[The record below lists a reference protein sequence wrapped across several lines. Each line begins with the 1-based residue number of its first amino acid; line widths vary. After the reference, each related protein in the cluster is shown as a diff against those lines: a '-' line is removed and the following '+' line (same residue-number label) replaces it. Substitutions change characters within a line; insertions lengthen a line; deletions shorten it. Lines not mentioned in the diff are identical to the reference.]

1 MRKLFAALTIL
12 FLTGCAAIPTGL
24 DVKSGP
30 EIAAFEQQEVAYYT
44 PSGPVPGASAREI
57 VSGFLAAGTG
67 PQNDYSV
74 AREFLS
80 QDFAQQWKPDNQVLI
95 RSGAPTFREGGIGLQ
110 LVSLDVQARLD
121 EHGRYTSYSKADTT
135 SLRFKLVQ
143 EDGQWR
149 IDSAPNLTV
158 VTPPVFQVVFKPYN
172 VYFLDSRG
180 TELVPD
186 LRWFPSRTSTG
197 TRLVNALLAGPSEYL
212 TLGVQSAIPE
222 GTKLTIGAVTIQQG
236 VAEVDFDSIA
246 LMADAIDRR
255 LMLSQL
261 RATLLQLSGVSDV
274 VLSVNSSRQDIIP
287 AGISPQRSG
296 TEVVS
301 LRDAVYRLGSTDP
314 LPISGT
320 ANLVALSKPTMVAA
334 ARSGNLLAFSSPNGV
349 EIMFGSGIGVQSER
363 VSATAQLASLE
374 FDGEDLLW
382 EIPKQSGSAV
392 RVFDGST
399 QIASL
404 VLPVIGTRLAAA
416 LSPEGSR
423 LAVIVRTE
431 SETRL
436 EVFTINRDVRN
447 LPASINPGTIVQT
460 SLVDPISLTWQTPVT
475 LRILET
481 NGQGRSSLSDYP
493 LFGPKLQLP
502 APLVPGSK
510 VVAGQSTGSSYLLGQ
525 NGELWNL
532 AGGSWRRVASDV
544 LDIAKIR

>member
-1 MRKLFAALTIL
+1 M
-12 FLTGCAAIPTGL
+12 
-24 DVKSGP
+24 
-30 EIAAFEQQEVAYYT
+30 
-44 PSGPVPGASAREI
+44 
-57 VSGFLAAGTG
+57 
-67 PQNDYSV
+67 
-74 AREFLS
+74 
-80 QDFAQQWKPDNQVLI
+80 
-95 RSGAPTFREGGIGLQ
+95 
-110 LVSLDVQARLD
+110 
-121 EHGRYTSYSKADTT
+121 
-135 SLRFKLVQ
+135 
-143 EDGQWR
+143 
-149 IDSAPNLTV
+149 
-158 VTPPVFQVVFKPYN
+158 FQVVFKPYS

-212 TLGVQSAIPE
+212 NVGVQSAIPE

-236 VAEVDFDSIA
+236 IAEVDFDSLA

-287 AGISPQRSG
+287 AGISPERSG

-301 LRDAVYRLGSTDP
+301 LRDAVYRLGSSDA
-314 LPISGT
+314 LPITGT
-320 ANLVALSKPTMVAA
+320 ANLVALSKPTMLAA
-334 ARSGNLLAFSSPNGV
+334 ARSGNLLAFSSPAGV
-349 EIMFGSGIGVQSER
+349 EVMFGSGIGVQSER
-363 VSATAQLASLE
+363 VSDTAQLAALE

-392 RVFDGST
+392 RVFEGGT

-423 LAVIVRTE
+423 LAVIVRTQ

-436 EVFTINRDVRN
+436 EIFTINRDVRN
-447 LPASINPGTIVQT
+447 LPAFINPGTIVQT

-481 NGQGRSSLSDYP
+481 TSQGRSSLSDYP
-493 LFGPKLQLP
+493 LFGPKVQLP
-502 APLVPGSK
+502 APLVPGIK
-510 VVAGQSTGSSYLLGQ
+510 VVAGQSAGSSYLLGQ

-532 AGGSWRRVASDV
+532 TGGSWRRVASEV

>member
-1 MRKLFAALTIL
+1 MKKLVALL
-12 FLTGCAAIPTGL
+12 SALLLSGCASIPTGL

-44 PSGPVPGASAREI
+44 PSGPVDGATEQQI

-80 QDFAQQWKPDNQVLI
+80 RNFAQQWKPDNQVLI
-95 RSGAPTFREGGIGLQ
+95 RSGAPQFREGGAGLQ
-110 LVSLDVQARLD
+110 LVSIDVQARLD

-158 VTPPVFQVVFKPYN
+158 VTPPVFQVVFKPYS

-197 TRLVNALLAGPSEYL
+197 TRLVNALLDGPSEYL
-212 TLGVQSAIPE
+212 DLGVQSAIPD

-236 VAEVDFDSIA
+236 VAEVDFDSLA

-296 TEVVS
+296 SEVLELS
-301 LRDAVYRLGSTDP
+301 DAVYRIGSPDS

-320 ANLVALSKPTMVAA
+320 SNLVALSKPTQFAA
-334 ARSGNLLAFSSPNGV
+334 AQAGNLVAFASSNGV
-349 EIMFGSGIGVQSER
+349 ELMAGSGIGVQSER
-363 VSATAQLASLE
+363 ISEATELAALE
-374 FDGEDLLW
+374 FDSEGLLW
-382 EIPKQSGSAV
+382 VIPKQSGAAV
-392 RVFDGST
+392 QVFDAG
-399 QIASL
+399 QQVARL
-404 VLPVIGTRLAAA
+404 VLPVIGTRIAAV
-416 LSPEGSR
+416 LSPEDSR
-423 LAVIVRTE
+423 LAVIVKTDT
-431 SETRL
+431 ETRL
-436 EVFTINRDVRN
+436 EVFTISRDVRN
-447 LPASINPGTIVQT
+447 LPAAINPGTIIQT
-460 SLVDPISLTWQTPVT
+460 SFFNPVSLTWQTPVT
-475 LRILET
+475 LRVLET
-481 NGQGRSSLSDYP
+481 NAAGSSALADYP
-493 LFGPKLQLP
+493 LFGPKLALQ
-502 APLVPGSK
+502 APLVPGVK
-510 VVAGQSTGSSYLLGQ
+510 VVSGQSAGSSYLLAA

-532 AGGSWRRVASDV
+532 VGGSWRRLDFDV
-544 LDIAKIR
+544 TDIAKVR

>member
-1 MRKLFAALTIL
+1 MRKLLTALALIV
-12 FLTGCAAIPTGL
+12 LTGCAAIPTGI

-30 EIAAFEQQEVAYYT
+30 EIAAFDEQEVAYYT
-44 PSGPVPGASAREI
+44 PSGPVSGASARDI

-80 QDFAQQWKPDNQVLI
+80 RDFAQQWKPDSQVLI
-95 RSGAPTFREGGIGLQ
+95 RSGAPTFREGGVGLQ

-121 EHGRYTSYSKADTT
+121 EHGRYTSYSKPDTT

-172 VYFLDSRG
+172 IYFLDSRG

-212 TLGVQSAIPE
+212 NLGVQSSIPE

-236 VAEVDFDSIA
+236 VAEVDFDSLA
-246 LMADAIDRR
+246 LTADAIDRR

-296 TEVVS
+296 SEVLALS
-301 LRDAVYRLGSTDP
+301 DAVYRVGSADA
-314 LPISGT
+314 LPITGT
-320 ANLVALSKPTMVAA
+320 ANLVSLSKPKMIAG
-334 ARSGNLLAFSSPNGV
+334 ARSGNLLAFSSPSGV
-349 EIMFGSGIGVQSER
+349 EIMVGSGIGVQSELI
-363 VSATAQLASLE
+363 SKTTNLATLE
-374 FDGEDLLW
+374 FDGEGLLW

-392 RVFDGST
+392 QVFDGT
-399 QIASL
+399 NRIASL
-404 VLPVIGTRLAAA
+404 VLPVIGTRLSAA

-423 LAVIVRTE
+423 LAVIVKTE

-436 EVFTINRDVRN
+436 EVFTINRDIRN
-447 LPASINPGTIVQT
+447 LPSAINPGTIIQT
-460 SLVDPISLTWQTPVT
+460 TLVDPVSLTWQTPVT

-481 NGQGRSSLSDYP
+481 SSLGRSALSDYP
-493 LFGPKLQLP
+493 LFGPRLQLP
-502 APLVPGSK
+502 TPLVPGAK
-510 VVAGQSTGSSYLLGQ
+510 VVAGQAAGSSYLLAQ

-532 AGGSWRRVASDV
+532 VGGSWRRLNFEV

>member
-1 MRKLFAALTIL
+1 MKKLFAALALIM
-12 FLTGCAAIPTGL
+12 LTGCATIPTGL

-30 EIAAFEQQEVAYYT
+30 EIAGYQQQEVAYYT
-44 PSGPVPGASAREI
+44 PSGPVAGATAREI

-80 QDFAQQWKPDNQVLI
+80 RDFAQQWKPDTQVLI
-95 RSGAPTFREGGIGLQ
+95 RNGAPTFREGGVGLQ

-172 VYFLDSRG
+172 VYFLDSRR

-212 TLGVQSAIPE
+212 NLGVQSSIPD

-296 TEVVS
+296 AEVIA
-301 LRDAVYRLGSTDP
+301 LRDAVYRVGSSDA
-314 LPISGT
+314 LPIAGT
-320 ANLVALSKPTMVAA
+320 ANLVGLSKPTMIAGA
-334 ARSGNLLAFSSPNGV
+334 KSGNLLAFSSPSGV
-349 EIMFGSGIGVQSER
+349 EVMVGTGIGVQSDR
-363 VSATAQLASLE
+363 VSDPAALAALE
-374 FDGEDLLW
+374 FDGEGLLW

-392 RVFDGST
+392 QVFDGT
-399 QIASL
+399 NKIASL
-404 VLPVIGTRLAAA
+404 VLPVIGTRVSAA

-423 LAVIVRTE
+423 LAVIIQTE

-447 LPASINPGTIVQT
+447 LPSAINPGTIIQT
-460 SLVDPISLTWQTPVT
+460 SLVDPVSLTWQTPVT

-481 NGQGRSSLSDYP
+481 NTQGRSALSDYP
-493 LFGPKLQLP
+493 LFGPKVSLP
-502 APLVPGSK
+502 APLVPGVK
-510 VVAGQSTGSSYLLGQ
+510 VVAGQAAGSSYLLAQ

-532 AGGSWRRVASDV
+532 AGGSWRRLGSDV

>member
-1 MRKLFAALTIL
+1 MRKLITAITLL
-12 FLTGCAAIPTGL
+12 LLTGCATIPTGL

-30 EIAAFEQQEVAYYT
+30 EIAGYQQQEVAYYT

-80 QDFAQQWKPDNQVLI
+80 RNFAQQWKPDSQVLI
-95 RSGAPTFREGGIGLQ
+95 RSGAPTFREGGVGLQ

-158 VTPPVFQVVFKPYN
+158 VTPPVFQVVFKPFS
-172 VYFLDSRG
+172 VYFLDSRR

-186 LRWFPSRTSTG
+186 LRWFPTRTSTG

-212 TLGVQSAIPE
+212 NLGVQSAIPE

-236 VAEVDFDSIA
+236 IAEVDFDSLA

-287 AGISPQRSG
+287 AGISPQRLGS
-296 TEVVS
+296 EVIS
-301 LRDAVYRLGSTDP
+301 LRDAVYRIGSADA
-314 LPISGT
+314 LPIAGT
-320 ANLVALSKPTMVAA
+320 SNLVSLSKPSLIAG
-334 ARSGNLLAFSSPNGV
+334 ARSGNLLAFSSPSGV
-349 EIMFGSGIGVQSER
+349 EIMVGSGIGVQSDR
-363 VSATAQLASLE
+363 VSQATDLAALE
-374 FDGEDLLW
+374 FDGEGLLW

-392 RVFDGST
+392 QVFDGT
-399 QIASL
+399 TKIANL
-404 VLPVIGTRLAAA
+404 VLPVIGSRVSAA

-423 LAVIVRTE
+423 LAVIIKTE

-447 LPASINPGTIVQT
+447 LPSAINPGTIIQT
-460 SLVDPISLTWQTPVT
+460 TLADPVSLTWQTPVT

-481 NGQGRSSLSDYP
+481 NSQGRSALSDYP
-493 LFGPKLQLP
+493 LFGPKAQLP
-502 APLVPGSK
+502 APLVAGSK
-510 VVAGQSTGSSYLLGQ
+510 VVAGQAAGSSYLLAQ
-525 NGELWNL
+525 NGELWNFS
-532 AGGSWRRVASDV
+532 GGSWRKLASDV
-544 LDIAKIR
+544 IDIAKIR